1 MALAVGDTF
10 YDTKVGF
17 RCAQPFERMCLANA
31 RKMPEIP
38 IMATLYESRRAQM
51 FPKLLPAQISRL
63 NAYGTRA
70 RMLGSEVLVE
80 PGERYSR
87 VVVVVSGSV
96 DVLIPGLSG
105 ETLITQL
112 TEGDFTG
119 EMSALRGSA
128 SFVRIRV
135 RDPGEVISIPAENL
149 RRLVQTDAE
158 LSEIIMRAYIL
169 RRMGLRET
177 HQGDVALIGSR
188 DSSHTLRLRQFL
200 ERNAVPYASF
210 DAIDDPDAVALLERF
225 QVEVHELP
233 IVLCRGRILRNPS
246 NEQIAECLGMNPQ
259 FDGSVVRDLVVVGA
273 GPAGLAAA
281 VYAASE
287 GLRVLVLETLGPG
300 GQAGT
305 SSQIENYL
313 GFPTGISGQALAGRA
328 LVQAQKFGAEVIVAG
343 SALRLYVRESPYRI
357 GFSDRRSVRA
367 RTIIIATGAEYRT
380 LAIENLARF
389 LGVGV
394 YYAATNIEAQLCRDE
409 EACVIGGGNSAG
421 QAAVFLASLC
431 TKVHLLVRSSG
442 IGDSMSQYLVQR
454 IREIP
459 NIALRPH
466 TELVALEGD
475 AHLQSVTW
483 RCAAGVESHA
493 IRHVFVMAGA
503 VPNVGWLGDSVAVDR
518 RGFVRTGPDI
528 SEAELAQRKWPLAR
542 TPYFLETTNPGVF
555 AVGDV
560 RLGSTKRVAAAVGEG
575 SACVSLIHAF
585 LAEAV

>member
-1 MALAVGDTF
+1 M
-10 YDTKVGF
+10 Y
-17 RCAQPFERMCLANA
+17 LANT
-31 RKMPEIP
+31 RKMPEIL

-51 FPKLLPAQISRL
+51 FPKLMPAQISRL
-63 NAYGTRA
+63 DAYGKRTRT
-70 RMLGSEVLVE
+70 RDSEVIVE
-80 PGERYSR
+80 PGDRYSR
-87 VVVVVSGSV
+87 IVVVVSGSV
-96 DVLIPGLSG
+96 EVLIPGLSG

-177 HQGDVALIGSR
+177 HQGDVALLGSR
-188 DSSHTLRLRQFL
+188 DSTHTLRVRQFL

-210 DAIDDPDAVALLERF
+210 DSISDPDAVALLEQF
-225 QVEVHELP
+225 HVEVHELP
-233 IVLCRGRILRNPS
+233 IVLCRDRILRNPS
-246 NEQIAECLGMNPQ
+246 NEQIAECLGMNPL
-259 FDGSVVRDLVVVGA
+259 FDGSVVRDLVVIGA

-287 GLRVLVLETLGPG
+287 GLRVLVLETMGPG

-305 SSQIENYL
+305 SSRIENYL

-343 SALRLYVRESPYRI
+343 SALRLSAKESPYRI

-380 LAIENLARF
+380 LPIKNQSRF

-394 YYAATNIEAQLCRDE
+394 YYAATNIEAQLCRNE
-409 EACVIGGGNSAG
+409 EVCVIGGGNSAG
-421 QAAVFLASLC
+421 QAAVFLAGLC
-431 TKVHLLVRSSG
+431 SQVHLLVRSSG
-442 IGDSMSQYLVQR
+442 IVDSMSQYLVQR

-459 NIALRPH
+459 NIAFRPRS
-466 TELVALEGD
+466 TLTALAGD

-483 RCAAGVESHA
+483 RSGASEESHA
-493 IRHVFVMAGA
+493 MRHVFVMAGA
-503 VPNVGWLGDSVAVDR
+503 VPNVGWLENNVAVDS
-518 RGFVRTGPDI
+518 RGFLRTGPDI
-528 SEAELAQRKWPLAR
+528 SQKELVERNWPLAR
-542 TPYFLETTNPGVF
+542 APYFLETSIPGVF

-560 RLGSTKRVAAAVGEG
+560 RSGSTKRVAAAVGEG
-575 SACVSLIHAF
+575 SACISFVHAA
-585 LAEAV
+585 LA